1 MNVDSVYLINL
12 KDDLTDTI
20 ESYKLS
26 FSDDQLNEL
35 SNIIQWPSNR
45 GMINFLD
52 EKVTESLDNPKKYYI
67 DVLESDSVEFYQFDI
82 LMELLKSVNSSNN
95 IKSIDNY
102 LQDNPNLDN
111 VIMGV
116 KCTNPIQLF
125 LFNIK
130 KSNLIKDKSFLL
142 LNFPIISRHV
152 GASKNIAADVKQID
166 KGLILPTT
174 DSIASICEEVNETG
188 NEHFNVK
195 IYDSYKFDLVFG
207 TKETQIEYARRVIR
221 RFNNMEL
228 SITKDNINV
237 KFENQDLDQII
248 SIIRDDDKLLKTF
261 STFKNNGNRTIAK
274 ISKEKVS
281 NVLENLKRYVNNNN
295 RLFDDKNIPTIASD
309 GSIIVNKNSLP
320 TFAALLDNKI
330 INRLLSNEI
339 EIPYYKRHSE

>member
-12 KDDLTDTI
+12 NNDLTDTI

-45 GMINFLD
+45 GMVNFLD
-52 EKVTESLDNPKKYYI
+52 EKVSESLDNPKKYYI
-67 DVLESDSVEFYQFDI
+67 DVSESDTVEYCQFDI
-82 LMELLKSVNSSNN
+82 LMELLKSVKSSNN

-102 LQDNPNLDN
+102 LQGNPKLDN
-111 VIMGV
+111 VVMGV
-116 KCTNPIQLF
+116 VCDNPIQLF

-130 KSNLIKDKSFLL
+130 KSNLIKDKSFVLF
-142 LNFPIISRHV
+142 NFPVISRHV

-188 NEHFNVK
+188 NKHFNVK

-207 TKETQIEYARRVIR
+207 TKETQIKYANRVIK

-237 KFENQDLDQII
+237 KFENQDMDQII
-248 SIIRDDDKLLKTF
+248 KIISDDDKLLKTF

-281 NVLENLKRYVNNNN
+281 KVLENLKRYVNNNDN
-295 RLFDDKNIPTIASD
+295 SLFDDKNIPTIESN
-309 GSIIVNKNSLP
+309 GSIIVNKDSLP

-330 INRLLSNEI
+330 ISRLLSNEI
-339 EIPYYKRHSE
+339 EIPYYKRHK